1 MAHCSELNSVPSWYT
16 THNTQWTNKR
26 MNERMNEEGW
36 GEKNKQRKWP
46 SQLLCASFAPIFCW
60 FLSLSVSG
68 FLFGSVL
75 FDSILFIPHTVR
87 GILSHYSVFN
97 RTFNLFRCRSNS
109 LLYSNLIFT
118 SYLADLVE
126 WKDSQSEWMN
136 KRTFCNLLLS
146 VSSFIFANCFDNYG
160 ENEAKCFRMNYS
172 N

>member
-75 FDSILFIPHTVR
+75 FCSVRFDSVCASYRSWYTVPLFSVQSYVQFIS
-87 GILSHYSVFN
+87 LSD
-97 RTFNLFRCRSNS
+97 LFQSHF
-109 LLYSNLIFT
+109 YFIF
-118 SYLADLVE
+118 S
-126 WKDSQSEWMN
+126 WFGWM
-136 KRTFCNLLLS
+136 KRQPKRMNEQTNLLQ
-146 VSSFIFANCFDNYG
+146 FALICKLFY
-160 ENEAKCFRMNYS
+160 FRKLLR
-172 N
+172 